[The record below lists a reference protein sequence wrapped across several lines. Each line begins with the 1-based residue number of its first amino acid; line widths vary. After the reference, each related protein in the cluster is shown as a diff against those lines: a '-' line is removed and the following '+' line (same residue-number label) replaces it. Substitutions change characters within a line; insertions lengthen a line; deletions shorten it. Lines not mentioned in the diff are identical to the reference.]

1 MDNQFGNGF
10 PGGPGP
16 GYRIVQEPAG
26 IIRAVARNDLR
37 GYWLQVA
44 GVMFLFQLLT
54 TGIVGFFDTFINFGT
69 VRVDPSQMPYQVD
82 TAQETVSMLSF
93 FYVILVAVIF
103 VYGQSLFMIRFFRE
117 KDTNPGHLF
126 DGFSYYGSMLLLA
139 WSVVI
144 RIMLWSLLLVV
155 PGVIAAY
162 RYSQAF
168 YILADDPRKSPH
180 QCIEESKQM
189 TMGNKMALFLL
200 DLSFIGWIIL
210 AQIPAGVL
218 GSLFAAQG
226 ITGKVPLFVI
236 QIVGLIPTCFLAS
249 YMQEAQVVFY
259 DIMTGRLVTRAEP
272 FGGGFEEPR

>member
-93 FYVILVAVIF
+93 F
-103 VYGQSLFMIRFFRE
+103 
-117 KDTNPGHLF
+117 
-126 DGFSYYGSMLLLA
+126 
-139 WSVVI
+139 
-144 RIMLWSLLLVV
+144 
-155 PGVIAAY
+155 
-162 RYSQAF
+162 
-168 YILADDPRKSPH
+168 
-180 QCIEESKQM
+180 
-189 TMGNKMALFLL
+189 
-200 DLSFIGWIIL
+200 
-210 AQIPAGVL
+210 
-218 GSLFAAQG
+218 
-226 ITGKVPLFVI
+226 
-236 QIVGLIPTCFLAS
+236 
-249 YMQEAQVVFY
+249 
-259 DIMTGRLVTRAEP
+259 
-272 FGGGFEEPR
+272 

>member
-82 TAQETVSMLSF
+82 KAQETVSMLSF

-126 DGFSYYGSMLLLA
+126 DGFSYYGSVLLLA

-144 RIMLWSLLLVV
+144 RIML
-155 PGVIAAY
+155 
-162 RYSQAF
+162 
-168 YILADDPRKSPH
+168 
-180 QCIEESKQM
+180 
-189 TMGNKMALFLL
+189 
-200 DLSFIGWIIL
+200 
-210 AQIPAGVL
+210 
-218 GSLFAAQG
+218 
-226 ITGKVPLFVI
+226 
-236 QIVGLIPTCFLAS
+236 
-249 YMQEAQVVFY
+249 
-259 DIMTGRLVTRAEP
+259 
-272 FGGGFEEPR
+272 